1 MNSQESLESETAC
14 AQRPCMQALTTARP
28 TSPQVN
34 SQESLESETGPGGEA
49 GPYQILCLLPGWAH
63 TSIDREL
70 VRSPED
76 ACTQHI
82 GSAPPAKCRPNGPG

>member
-1 MNSQESLESETAC
+1 MRAATLHASAHHG
-14 AQRPCMQALTTARP
+14 AP

-49 GPYQILCLLPGWAH
+49 GPYQILRLLPGWAH